1 MAGAGAAGPG
11 QSWSPVA
18 GGAGGSLSVSRTGGN
33 SRNASASARGRVA
46 GKLSLLSP
54 GWARGNDR
62 SAAGSTAAKVSVLSP
77 VSALPVPAA
86 GASLSGPGAVGSASA
101 WTVPSAGA
109 DGESVMPQGGT
120 PLACCGTPL
129 AGCGLSALGPA
140 SWGNVEP
147 APDAS
152 AAETVLDPP
161 PHGAGPPGSAEP
173 VPGSPVPAAGVSV
186 AAGNGPA
193 PALGCQ
199 VPAAPGLVAGRAAKG
214 NEAWA
219 VPRKPPESVP
229 GWLSGGVASRLG
241 RGVPGGLAAAS
252 AGGLAAASAG
262 LLAVAGPDPAP
273 GWLAPSAPGTGR
285 VARPYPIAAVP
296 AVPPVAKRPGR
307 PTSPGLLSAGGGT
320 GGCSAA
326 LRGPPGHT
334 SSASA
339 SQAGGSG
346 RTCSRLG
353 SDSAPPRGGAGA
365 CAHGSSLS

>member
-18 GGAGGSLSVSRTGGN
+18 GGAGGWLSVLRTGGN
-33 SRNASASARGRVA
+33 SRNALSSASARGRVA

-120 PLACCGTPL
+120 PLA
-129 AGCGLSALGPA
+129 GCGLSALGPP

-161 PHGAGPPGSAEP
+161 PQGAGPPGSAEP

-229 GWLSGGVASRLG
+229 GWLGREGVGGLSRGIASRLG

-273 GWLAPSAPGTGR
+273 GWLAPSAAGAASAPAARKGSTPESGFGR
-285 VARPYPIAAVP
+285 SS
-296 AVPPVAKRPGR
+296 PGR
-307 PTSPGLLSAGGGT
+307 A
-320 GGCSAA
+320 
-326 LRGPPGHT
+326 R
-334 SSASA
+334 
-339 SQAGGSG
+339 SG
-346 RTCSRLG
+346 
-353 SDSAPPRGGAGA
+353 
-365 CAHGSSLS
+365 